1 MEWSRAEAR
10 RCRYAGRLGALTALL
25 LSSGCANGPH
35 SDDLIDPLK
44 QRLIAREDIAMQKLL
59 FARTATYGSPVG
71 PGGGSYLDAPYDGPA
86 IEPPLPDLSL
96 LSEDLPPWE
105 EKLVPLPP
113 GPEGATPLPSLKS
126 VPPHAPSIPT
136 PETPPTPQP

>member
-25 LSSGCANGPH
+25 LASGCANSQH
-35 SDDLIDPLK
+35 IDDLIDPLK
-44 QRLIAREDIAMQKLL
+44 QRLIAREDIAMQNLL

-71 PGGGSYLDAPYDGPA
+71 PGGGSYLDEPYDGPA

-105 EKLVPLPP
+105 EKLVPVTP
-113 GPEGATPLPSLKS
+113 GPEGATPLPSMES
-126 VPPHAPSIPT
+126 VPPHAPSIPK
-136 PETPPTPQP
+136 PETTPAPQP